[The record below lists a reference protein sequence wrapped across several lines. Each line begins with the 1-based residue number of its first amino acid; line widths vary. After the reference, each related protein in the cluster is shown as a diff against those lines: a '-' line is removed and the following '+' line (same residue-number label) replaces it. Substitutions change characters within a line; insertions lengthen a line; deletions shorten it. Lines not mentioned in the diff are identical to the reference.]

1 MVSFLIVLHVIV
13 SIVLIGS
20 VLLQSSKGGG
30 LGGMFGG
37 GGASVLGARGAA
49 TFLAKITMY
58 AAIGFGI
65 TTMSIALLSTKSNQ
79 TQKSMVQ
86 QVIENEEAAPSDI
99 LPIAPGN
106 ADQTADQQEN
116 DSEPVPAPIE

>member
-1 MVSFLIVLHVIV
+1 MVTFLTILHIFV
-13 SIVLIGS
+13 SIILVVS

-49 TFLAKITMY
+49 SFLAKVTMY
-58 AAIGFGI
+58 MAIGFGV
-65 TTMSIALLSTKSNQ
+65 TTMSIAVLSTKTNQ

-99 LPIAPGN
+99 LPIAPGESG
-106 ADQTADQQEN
+106 DQAVEEG
-116 DSEPVPAPIE
+116 EPVPAPIE